1 MTVSPDTSVLYRSKA
16 NDCFLVDIPCS
27 IESASGI
34 TRETRKRLV
43 SGPPL
48 QSAYDANAASRP
60 AELNAVGH
68 RETISQDD
76 LTQVIRSA
84 LDQIRSERRDAPE
97 WCLPRTQSPTSGLHL
112 GAKRPLLDSDA
123 VVCSQ
128 FDHVQDMNS
137 SLRSGD
143 LVFEK
148 SSLSSEP
155 GLKYSLHQAC
165 LNTEPEHEM
174 QQDVASQLEE
184 EEWDGT
190 IINTSGSVQ
199 SLRVRSSTAMTS
211 HFFLPPHSS
220 CFLGQAES
228 SQTFRARVRDLAQ
241 DSDTRKAFDVIL
253 LDPPWPNASAR
264 RVHKSKSGHYSVCH
278 TVPDVRHLLDNMD
291 LDLLLEKNGLIA
303 IWITNKGA
311 VRELV
316 VGPDGLFASYGVQLI
331 EEWVW
336 VKTTIHGEPQSDL
349 QATRRKPYEI
359 LLVGR
364 KFGDW
369 SPNNVK
375 TTPRRRIIAAVPD
388 VHSRKP
394 CLKELLEDIFELGP
408 GYRGLEIFARYLTSG
423 WWSWGNEALKFN
435 QSCYWVADEQN
446 QQA

>member
-1 MTVSPDTSVLYRSKA
+1 MDSPDTSVLYKSKA
-16 NDCFLVDIPCS
+16 KDCFLIDIPRS

-48 QSAYDANAASRP
+48 QSAYDANATLKP
-60 AELNAVGH
+60 AELNAVGQH
-68 RETISQDD
+68 DTISQDD
-76 LTQVIRSA
+76 LTLVIRSA

-97 WCLPRTQSPTSGLHL
+97 WCLPRTQIPTSGPNV
-112 GAKRPLLDSDA
+112 GAKRSLADSDA

-128 FDHVQDMNS
+128 SGHAQDGDS
-137 SLRSGD
+137 SLQLDD
-143 LVFEK
+143 LTFEN
-148 SSLSSEP
+148 SSLSSSP
-155 GLKYSLHQAC
+155 GLEYSLHQPILETAREC
-165 LNTEPEHEM
+165 ERQQGVPSQPEM
-174 QQDVASQLEE
+174 QD
-184 EEWDGT
+184 WDGT
-190 IINTSGSVQ
+190 IINTSSSVQ
-199 SLRVRSSTAMTS
+199 SLHVKSSKAMTS

-228 SQTFRARVRDLAQ
+228 SQAFRARVRDLAQ
-241 DSDTRKAFDVIL
+241 DLDTRKAFDVIL

-278 TVPDVRHLLDNMD
+278 TVPEVRHLLDNMD
-291 LDLLLEKNGLIA
+291 LDLLLERNGLIA
-303 IWITNKGA
+303 IWITNKSA

-316 VGPDGLFASYGVQLI
+316 VGADGLFASYGVRLI

-359 LLVGR
+359 LLIGR

-388 VHSRKP
+388 MHSRKP
-394 CLKELLEDIFELGP
+394 CLKELLEDLFELGP
-408 GYRGLEIFARYLTSG
+408 GYRGLEVFARYLISG

-435 QSCYWVADEQN
+435 QSCYWVAEEQN